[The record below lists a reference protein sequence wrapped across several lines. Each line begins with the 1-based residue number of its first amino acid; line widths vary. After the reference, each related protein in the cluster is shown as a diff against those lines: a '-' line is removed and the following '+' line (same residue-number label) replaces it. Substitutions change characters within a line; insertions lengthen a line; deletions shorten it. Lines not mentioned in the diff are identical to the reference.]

1 MTSAATDKRNIAVF
15 IASPGDLAP
24 ERQQFREAIDKLNKG
39 FGDRAEITFEPLGW
53 EDTLSTVGPRSQSV
67 INQDIDRCNVFIL
80 VLNRRW
86 GQDAP
91 DSEYSSYTEEE
102 FHHALNRFR
111 SEQTPTIFIFFKR
124 VDPSSEADPGP
135 QLQKVMDFR
144 QSLEESREVIY
155 RYIDDADSFA
165 REVDQHLRA
174 YAKGELPNVDAVS
187 DTPLLP
193 LPVIEAI
200 KEAREEAE
208 AAVRQAETERK
219 KTEKEAARALELSLK
234 MAEDAAEAALEGK
247 VEKARQR
254 FATVIAG
261 TTNTQILFLAFE
273 FYFRTGDIE
282 TAEEVTQHCLAVSA
296 RSSVDLA
303 NAYGN
308 LGIVHQRRG
317 NLDEAEAMY
326 RKALDLYEEL
336 GHKEGMARDYGNLGI
351 VHQRRGNL
359 DEAEALQRKAL
370 DLHKELGNKRG
381 MANHYSSLGNVHH
394 SRGNLDEAEAL
405 HRKALARYE
414 ELGHKEG
421 MANAYVNLGIVH
433 DARGNLDEAEAMYR
447 KALDLLE
454 KLGSPKAESV
464 REWLSKLNAKTDARR
479 E

>member
-174 YAKGELPNVDAVS
+174 YAKGELPNGDAVS

-336 GHKEGMARDYGNLGI
+336 GHKEGMA
-351 VHQRRGNL
+351 
-359 DEAEALQRKAL
+359 
-370 DLHKELGNKRG
+370 
-381 MANHYSSLGNVHH
+381 
-394 SRGNLDEAEAL
+394 
-405 HRKALARYE
+405 
-414 ELGHKEG
+414 
-421 MANAYVNLGIVH
+421 NAYVNLGIVH

-464 REWLSKLNAKTDARR
+464 REWLSALNAKTDARR